1 MTIDERSEGRRLLW
15 VLRTKVMEYVGLRKP
30 SIEGQNA
37 IKLAVESIEAVCP
50 MGDRCYER
58 ARNLLRYH
66 AEHLDALLGKDDAT
80 MEALRIG
87 ADALEKRLEMEAAA
101 DADH

>member
-15 VLRTKVMEYVGLRKP
+15 VLRTKVMAYVGLRKP

-50 MGDRCYER
+50 LGDRRYER
-58 ARNLLRYH
+58 ARNLLKYH
-66 AEHLDALLGKDDAT
+66 AEHLDALLGKDDGT

-87 ADALEKRLEMEAAA
+87 ADALEKRLEMEAEA
-101 DADH
+101 DDI

>member
-101 DADH
+101 DDV